1 MAKVVKI
8 EHVPD
13 PKPAPIE
20 YVRLPGMDEI
30 AELLDGHPAPLKLL
44 MIAMRPDGSIATWSA
59 GLSPLETLGIMDIAK
74 MITMTNDEE
83 EYEE

>member
-13 PKPAPIE
+13 PKPEPIVYARIPTLME
-20 YVRLPGMDEI
+20 FQ
-30 AELLDGHPAPLKLL
+30 ELLDGHPGPLKIL
-44 MIAMRPDGSIATWSA
+44 IACMRPDGSIATWSD
-59 GLSPLETLGIMDIAK
+59 GLSVLEAFGLMDMAK
-74 MITMTNDEE
+74 MAILSVDEE